1 MKKRVRVKSMR
12 MKKIK
17 RMKSIQMENSIERKA
32 TFKCLLKSSTI
43 G

>member
-1 MKKRVRVKSMR
+1 MKKRVRVRSMR

-17 RMKSIQMENSIERKA
+17 RMKSMQMENSIEQKA
-32 TFKCLLKSSTI
+32 TFKCYLKSSTI